1 MKYSVII
8 PAYNAEGTIRR
19 CLESLLNQP
28 HENAELIIVNDGSTD
43 TTGEICREYASRHG
57 CIRYLEKENGGVASA
72 RNLGLDNATGEYILF
87 VDSDDY
93 VTEHYFAAINTNA
106 ATDMD
111 LIMFGK
117 HTYDGESLRE
127 QSPKPQIAK
136 KPKETADMLCNAIRQ
151 QLMNSAWNKIYR
163 RSLIEEHKIRFDQRL
178 PIGEDK
184 VFAVQYAMHAK
195 TAVFVEDPI
204 YVMSLENILSL
215 SRRQR
220 KDLCDHVLLEHDLLF
235 QAVEQSAYKN
245 KLRKAVSF
253 SFYRSAYTVIRE
265 LNKFDQTEEQRR
277 QAMNLI
283 CTRYAQKKVQS
294 FSGCYHWLI
303 SLPIRWKWT
312 RIIDYALK
320 AKRCL

>member
-8 PAYNAEGTIRR
+8 PAYNAEHTIRR

-28 HENAELIIVNDGSTD
+28 HENAELIIVNDGSID

-57 CIRYLEKENGGVASA
+57 CIRYFEKENSGVASA

-93 VTEHYFAAINTNA
+93 VTENYFAALDVNTE
-106 ATDMD
+106 TDMD
-111 LIMFGK
+111 LTMFGRY
-117 HTYDGESLRE
+117 TYDGEQLEERLLR
-127 QSPKPQIAK
+127 PRVAK
-136 KPKETADMLCNAIRQ
+136 GPEEIADMICDAIRQ

-184 VFAVQYAMHAK
+184 VFAVQYAIHAK
-195 TAVFVEDPI
+195 SVAFVEDCV
-204 YVMSLENILSL
+204 YVASLENECSL
-215 SRRQR
+215 SRKQR
-220 KDLCDHVLLEHDLLF
+220 DNLCDHVLLEHELLF
-235 QAVEQSAYKN
+235 QAAERSAYKN

-265 LNKFDQTEEQRR
+265 LNKFDQTKEQRR
-277 QAMNLI
+277 QAIKQI
-283 CTRYAQKKVQS
+283 CTQYAQKKIRY

-303 SLPIRWKWT
+303 SLPIRGKLT

>member
-8 PAYNAEGTIRR
+8 PAYNAEHTIRR
-19 CLESLLNQP
+19 CLDSLLNQP

-57 CIRYLEKENGGVASA
+57 CIRYFEKENGGVASA
-72 RNLGLDNATGEYILF
+72 RNLGLDNAVGEYILF

-93 VTEHYFAAINTNA
+93 VTENYFTALDKHTAGNS
-106 ATDMD
+106 D

-117 HTYDGESLRE
+117 YTYDGNTLQHQPLAPVSSETPE
-127 QSPKPQIAK
+127 
-136 KPKETADMLCNAIRQ
+136 ETAALLCDALCE

>member
-8 PAYNAEGTIRR
+8 PAYNAEDTIRR
-19 CLESLLNQP
+19 CLDSLLNQP

-57 CIRYLEKENGGVASA
+57 CIRYFEKENGGVASA

-184 VFAVQYAMHAK
+184 VFAVQYAVHSK
-195 TAVFVEDPI
+195 SVAVVEDCV
-204 YVMSLENILSL
+204 YVASLENECSL
-215 SRRQR
+215 SRKQR
-220 KDLCDHVLLEHDLLF
+220 DNLCDHVLLEHDLLF
-235 QAVEQSAYKN
+235 QTAERSAYKN

-277 QAMNLI
+277 QAIKQI
-283 CTRYAQKKVQS
+283 CTQYAQKKIRY

-303 SLPIRWKWT
+303 SLPIRGKLT

>member
-8 PAYNAEGTIRR
+8 PAYNAEHTIRR
-19 CLESLLNQP
+19 CLDSLLNQP
-28 HENAELIIVNDGSTD
+28 HENAELIIINDGSTD

-57 CIRYLEKENGGVASA
+57 CIRYFEKENGGVASA
-72 RNLGLDNATGEYILF
+72 RNLGLDNAVGEYILF

-93 VTEHYFAAINTNA
+93 VTENYFTALDKYTAGNS
-106 ATDMD
+106 D

-117 HTYDGESLRE
+117 YTYDGSTL
-127 QSPKPQIAK
+127 QHQPLTPVSSAIP
-136 KPKETADMLCNAIRQ
+136 ETTAALLCDALCE

-163 RSLIEEHKIRFDQRL
+163 HSLIEEHKIRFDQRL

-184 VFAVQYAMHAK
+184 VFAVQYAVHAK
-195 TAVFVEDPI
+195 AVAFVEDCV
-204 YVMSLENILSL
+204 YVASLENECSL
-215 SRRQR
+215 SRKQR
-220 KDLCDHVLLEHDLLF
+220 DNLCDHVLLEHDLLF
-235 QAVEQSAYKN
+235 QAVEQSDYKN

-277 QAMNLI
+277 RAIKQI
-283 CTRYAQKKVQS
+283 CTQYAQKKVRD

-303 SLPIRWKWT
+303 SLPIRWKLT
-312 RIIDYALK
+312 PIIDHALK
-320 AKRCL
+320 VKRCL